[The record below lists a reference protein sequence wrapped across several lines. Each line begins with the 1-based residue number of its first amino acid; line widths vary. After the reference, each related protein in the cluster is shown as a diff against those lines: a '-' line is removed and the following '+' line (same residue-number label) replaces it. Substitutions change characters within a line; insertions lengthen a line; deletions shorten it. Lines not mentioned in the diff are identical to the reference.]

1 VGLLAVMDLG
11 LMPPSDGL
19 LSAEQLEQPEDRYP
33 LEVAFCPECALVQI
47 LETVPPEKLFTDR
60 YQYYSSFSE
69 ALLVHA
75 RGNALNLIDRYGL
88 SPASLV
94 VELASNDGYLLRNF
108 VARGIPVLG
117 IDPAPGQARA
127 AERIGVRTL
136 CAFFGRDLAARLVDQ
151 GTRAD
156 VIIASNVLAHVAD
169 TRGFVDGMGMLLK
182 DEGTI
187 VIEVP
192 YVRDLI
198 DQCEFDTI
206 YHEHLCYF
214 SVTSLDCL
222 FRRSGL
228 FLNDL
233 ERLSIHGGSLRLYVN
248 RHENVQEPVRRMR
261 DEEERLSVNRHEYFR
276 DFGVRV
282 EGIRTAMRELL
293 TQLKADGRRIAAYGA
308 AAKGTIMLNYIGV
321 EPGMIDFVV
330 DRNVHKHGKYMPG
343 VRIPICEP
351 SRLMEA
357 MPDYVVLLP
366 WNFREEILA
375 QQTPYRN
382 QGGKFI
388 VPIPEPTVV

>member
-1 VGLLAVMDLG
+1 M
-11 LMPPSDGL
+11 
-19 LSAEQLEQPEDRYP
+19 
-33 LEVAFCPECALVQI
+33 
-47 LETVPPEKLFTDR
+47 
-60 YQYYSSFSE
+60 
-69 ALLVHA
+69 
-75 RGNALNLIDRYGL
+75 
-88 SPASLV
+88 
-94 VELASNDGYLLRNF
+94 
-108 VARGIPVLG
+108 
-117 IDPAPGQARA
+117 
-127 AERIGVRTL
+127 
-136 CAFFGRDLAARLVDQ
+136 
-151 GTRAD
+151 
-156 VIIASNVLAHVAD
+156 
-169 TRGFVDGMGMLLK
+169 
-182 DEGTI
+182 
-187 VIEVP
+187 
-192 YVRDLI
+192 
-198 DQCEFDTI
+198 
-206 YHEHLCYF
+206 
-214 SVTSLDCL
+214 